1 MAAQGYI
8 GRSPGDSSNIIAR
21 QTYTP
26 TGITTN
32 FTFASTYSVGY
43 IDAYLNG
50 VRLVEGNDF
59 TATDGSVVGLTTH
72 AQNGDIIELVA
83 YKTFNAT
90 NVTAANNDFS
100 VAGNL
105 SVTGVSTF
113 TGAITATGGITGA
126 VTGDATGLS
135 GTPDITIRNLTG
147 VAATFTGVL
156 SYDDVTNVDSVGF
169 ATFRSGINVQG
180 AGSTTTTLNVSGVTT
195 MTGDANFGSVLNIDD
210 SIVHS
215 GDSNTKIRFPA
226 ADTFTVETGGD
237 EALRVDSSQR
247 LLVNTDSAME
257 TFGSAALQVATT
269 AGGTLVLGRND
280 TSVSADNGLGAIYF
294 DTKAGGSYAESAV
307 IAAEADADQ
316 GSSDYPSRLVF
327 KTTADGA
334 SSVTERLRID
344 SSGNIGINCTSG
356 GGKLAI
362 LANAS
367 TYEGLELQTP
377 SGDGSGEFHI
387 GVHQT
392 GTTSGRSIVVKRG
405 GADGMDTESLR
416 INSAGLVGIGTDN
429 PTAPL
434 TVMSSSDPEIKLG
447 YKESQSHTITW
458 DSSKLFINADPGNAN
473 GSSALG
479 LKVDGTERLRITS
492 GGNVGINTETPTSV
506 FDVQVDTLA
515 GINFTNQGQGPILD
529 FRANNVESA
538 GRIRVGENSGGAEM
552 LFLTKKTNDTLTE
565 SFRVDTSQRVLINT
579 TSSEAFNGIAAQLQV
594 EGDDGGSARASIY
607 RASNDSGGPAF
618 LFAKSRS
625 TGHAVLSDNDFLG
638 QIDWYGSD
646 GTDTNQ
652 IGARIAAQVD
662 GTPGNNDLPAALIF
676 STNGGTTTPT
686 ERLRIDSNGFFNV
699 NSANN
704 NNLMGRVTI
713 FEGGNFSTASQLGSG
728 DNDNIYL
735 ISDTTSTDGGYGA
748 SIAWSRIEYADRRAA
763 AIASV
768 QTTSDEDQVGLAF
781 FTHPSSN
788 ATDALVEAM
797 RVDHA
802 GRLLIGSTQRTV
814 GGVNCAL
821 HVEGTGADD
830 SSIALVRNTNGPTN
844 PPYLMFGKSRS
855 GSLGGDT
862 VVQNGDLLGYLS
874 FNGADGNDLDGGAAA
889 IQAAVDG
896 TPGSN
901 DMPGRLEFLTTRDG
915 NNSPSI
921 SMGIN
926 RNGELRIGH
935 NASDPVSTDHVHSIG
950 DPSLDS
956 VTTNVARLVMQEK
969 SGNWISFKDGGGTH
983 YGTISRNTPGVTYG
997 SNSDYRLKDNVQDFT
1012 NGINLIKQL
1021 RPVTFNWNEL
1031 SGFDTTLTQRGFLAH
1046 EVQEVEPGAVVGDK
1060 DEMDRYGNC
1069 YDAEGKKTQTNVFEH
1084 QAKEGE
1090 TWILQS
1096 EAIRNQQLDPAKLVP
1111 ILTAALQEAIT
1122 KIDALETRIAALE
1135 G

>member
-156 SYDDVTNVDSVGF
+156 SYDDVTNVDSVGIIT
-169 ATFRSGINVQG
+169 ARSHVAI
-180 AGSTTTTLNVSGVTT
+180 A
-195 MTGDANFGSVLNIDD
+195 D
-210 SIVHS
+210 SILHI
-215 GDSNTKIRFPA
+215 GDTDTSIRFPA
-226 ADTFTVETGGD
+226 AGTFTVETNGS
-237 EALRVDSSQR
+237 EALRVDSSQ
-247 LLVNTDSAME
+247 NT
-257 TFGSAALQVATT
+257 TFGTTSESSTSVNITASTSGNCLLSFNDTNSGQGGIRYFHSTDHMQFHTADAEKVRITSAGDVGIGTGAPETPRGNRGLEVAGTTGAEIVATRT
-269 AGGTLVLGRND
+269 DDNLVDGDFIGGFVFKNLDAGGTPNHFAGMYAKANGTAGAMDLHFTGDRAQYEAD
-280 TSVSADNGLGAIYF
+280 TSDLVIR
-294 DTKAGGSYAESAV
+294 GGDV
-307 IAAEADADQ
+307 GI
-316 GSSDYPSRLVF
+316 G
-327 KTTADGA
+327 TADPGDKLHLTTTSGNCKLRIDAASAASLDFYNSGTRFSDMFTDAGTGNFTITNRQNADIIFRTNGTNERVYIKSSGEVSIGGFTPTDGA
-334 SSVTERLRID
+334 GILQISGGLRVAGSASASDTTSPYIYRTSGSDHLNFATSGTERLRID
-344 SSGNIGINCTSG
+344 SSG
-356 GGKLAI
+356 
-362 LANAS
+362 
-367 TYEGLELQTP
+367 
-377 SGDGSGEFHI
+377 
-387 GVHQT
+387 
-392 GTTSGRSIVVKRG
+392 
-405 GADGMDTESLR
+405 
-416 INSAGLVGIGTDN
+416 
-429 PTAPL
+429 
-434 TVMSSSDPEIKLG
+434 
-447 YKESQSHTITW
+447 
-458 DSSKLFINADPGNAN
+458 
-473 GSSALG
+473 
-479 LKVDGTERLRITS
+479 RL
-492 GGNVGINTETPTSV
+492 
-506 FDVQVDTLA
+506 
-515 GINFTNQGQGPILD
+515 
-529 FRANNVESA
+529 
-538 GRIRVGENSGGAEM
+538 
-552 LFLTKKTNDTLTE
+552 
-565 SFRVDTSQRVLINT
+565 LINT
-579 TSSEAFNGIAAQLQV
+579 STSRIVEDHVGNGPQGKIQIEATNSDAIMSIISAGTADANRCGTISLGRHRNSTVGGTPTIVQDGDALGSVVFAA
-594 EGDDGGSARASIY
+594 G
-607 RASNDSGGPAF
+607 
-618 LFAKSRS
+618 
-625 TGHAVLSDNDFLG
+625 
-638 QIDWYGSD
+638 D
-646 GTDTNQ
+646 GTDMRTV
-652 IGARIAAQVD
+652 GAKIHAEVD
-662 GTPGNNDLPAALIF
+662 GTPGGNDMPGALVF
-676 STNGGTTTPT
+676 STCPDGSARPGSSN
-686 ERLRIDSNGFFNV
+686 EHLRINSGGFFNF

-713 FEGGNFSTASQLGSG
+713 FDGGNFSTASTTGSG
-728 DNDNIYL
+728 DSDNIYL
-735 ISDTTSTDGGYGA
+735 ISDATSADGGYGA
-748 SIAWSRIEYADRRAA
+748 SIAWSRIQYADRRAA

-781 FTHPSSN
+781 FTHPS
-788 ATDALVEAM
+788 TDATAAMVEAM

-814 GGVNCAL
+814 GGINCAL
-821 HVEGTGADD
+821 HVEGTDAND
-830 SSIALVRNTNGPTN
+830 SSITLVRNTNGATN
-844 PPYLMFGKSRS
+844 PPYLFFGKSRS
-855 GSLGGDT
+855 GSNGGNT
-862 VVQNGDLLGYLS
+862 RVNNGDLLGYLAW
-874 FNGADGNDLDGGAAA
+874 NGADGNDLDGIAAA
-889 IQAAVDG
+889 IQVAVDG
-896 TPGSN
+896 APGSN
-901 DMPGRLEFLTTRDG
+901 DMPGRLEFLTTPDG

-921 SMGIN
+921 RMGIN
-926 RNGELRIGH
+926 RNGELRMGYG
-935 NASDPVSTDHVHSIG
+935 NSDPVSTDQVHSIG
-950 DPSLDS
+950 DPALDT

-969 SGNWISFKDGGGTH
+969 SGIWISFKNGSGTH
-983 YGTISRNTPGVTYG
+983 FGSISQNTPGVTYG

-1069 YDAEGKKTQTNVFEH
+1069 YDAEGNKTQTNVFEH

-1090 TWILQS
+1090 TWIFQS
-1096 EAIRNQQLDPAKLVP
+1096 EGIRDQQLDPAKLVP